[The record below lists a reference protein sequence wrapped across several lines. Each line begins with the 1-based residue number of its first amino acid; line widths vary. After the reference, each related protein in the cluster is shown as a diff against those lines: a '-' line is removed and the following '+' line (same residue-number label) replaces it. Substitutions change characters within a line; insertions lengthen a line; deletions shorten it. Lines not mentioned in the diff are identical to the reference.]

1 MEMEKLLAEI
11 ISKMKSIDEQ
21 QAEIERD
28 AALNS
33 EGQFS
38 DEQRSSY
45 EALAQMYD
53 GLKAQKDQLEK
64 DMKLKDARA
73 SREADL
79 TFTLPSRKSPANSG
93 SPIARKP
100 RAGMPIESE
109 DAETGETKIRFSIP
123 RNIMRVGRPQNF
135 HGVRDGL
142 DAEHRAYRLGM
153 WALAKLSADMPGRY
167 NFSQATQFVND
178 YMRPTNTAHGSTD
191 VTSNGQVLVPE
202 EFDRDLIDL
211 RETYGVAR
219 RLFGRRSMSSDT
231 LHTPKRSTGLT
242 AYFVNQSAA
251 GTESNMSWEDVQLV
265 AKDLMILSR
274 MSNQLSMDAVISIG
288 DTLAGEIAY
297 AFALKED
304 QCAFTGDGTST
315 YGGIRGVRHLL
326 DSVDGAGTNSA
337 GLKIQGTSNTWSAQ
351 VMGDFQAVI
360 GKLPQYADTPNTTW
374 VCHKAYYAETMLRLL
389 IASGGTQ
396 MSEAQIGD
404 RRPRP
409 MFLGYPVEFS
419 QVFPSVTATSGVTCV
434 LGDFS
439 LGAIFGDRQQTSIAF
454 SEHGTVG
461 GESVWE
467 RNQIAIRGTERF
479 DINVHGCGDAST
491 PGPIVG
497 LATAS
502 AV

>member
-1 MEMEKLLAEI
+1 MEKILAELVA
-11 ISKMKSIDEQ
+11 KMTSINEQ

-28 AALNS
+28 AALNN
-33 EGQFS
+33 EGQFT
-38 DEQRSSY
+38 DEQRASY
-45 EALAQMYD
+45 EALAAMYD
-53 GLKAQKDQLEK
+53 QFKAQKVKIEK
-64 DMKLKDARA
+64 DAQLMAARA

-79 TFTLPSRKSPANSG
+79 TFSIPSTRLTQPNSSAPANV
-93 SPIARKP
+93 RV
-100 RAGMPIESE
+100 RAGMPIERE
-109 DAETGETKIRFSIP
+109 DADTGETRIRFSIP
-123 RNIMRVGRPQNF
+123 RNVMRVGRPQNF
-135 HGVRDGL
+135 HGTRDGF

-153 WALAKLSADMPGRY
+153 WALAKISADMPGRY

-178 YMRPTNTAHGSTD
+178 YMRPTNTAHMETG
-191 VTSNGQVLVPE
+191 VVSNGQVLVPE

-219 RLFGRRSMSSDT
+219 RLFGRRSMSGDT
-231 LHTPKRSTGLT
+231 LHTPKRSGGLT
-242 AYFVNQSAA
+242 AYFVNESAA
-251 GTESNMSWEDVQLV
+251 GTESNMTWDDIQLV

-297 AFALKED
+297 AFAYKED
-304 QCAFTGDGTST
+304 TCAFNGDGTST
-315 YGGIRGVRHLL
+315 YGGMRGVRTLL
-326 DSVDGAGTNSA
+326 DSCDGAGTNSA

-360 GKLPQYADTPNTTW
+360 GKLPQYADTPNTVW

-389 IASGGTQ
+389 IASGGTA
-396 MSEAQIGD
+396 MNEAQVGD

-419 QVFPSVTATSGVTCV
+419 QVFPSVTATSGVTCA

-439 LGAIFGDRQQTSIAF
+439 LGAMFGDRQQTSIAF

-479 DINVHGCGDAST
+479 DISVHGCGDAST

-502 AV
+502 AI

>member
-1 MEMEKLLAEI
+1 MEKILAELVA
-11 ISKMKSIDEQ
+11 KMTSINEQ
-21 QAEIERD
+21 QADIERD
-28 AALNS
+28 AALNT
-33 EGQFS
+33 EGQFT
-38 DEQRSSY
+38 DEQRASY
-45 EALAQMYD
+45 EALAAMYD
-53 GLKAQKDQLEK
+53 QFKSQKVKIEK
-64 DMKLKDARA
+64 DMQLVSARSNRA
-73 SREADL
+73 ADL
-79 TFTLPSRKSPANSG
+79 TFSLPTNRLSQPNSGAPANV
-93 SPIARKP
+93 KP
-100 RAGMPIESE
+100 RPGTPVERE
-109 DAETGETKIRFSIP
+109 DENGETRIRFSIP

-135 HGVRDGL
+135 HGVVDGL

-153 WALAKLSADMPGRY
+153 WALAKISADMPGRY
-167 NFSQATQFVND
+167 NFGQATQFVAD
-178 YMRPTNTAHGSTD
+178 YMRPTNTAHGETG

-219 RLFGRRSMSSDT
+219 KLFGRRTMSSDT
-231 LHTPKRSTGLT
+231 LHTPKRSSGLT
-242 AYFVNQSAA
+242 AYFVNEHAV
-251 GTESNMSWEDVQLV
+251 GTESNMTWDDIQLV

-274 MSNQLSMDAVISIG
+274 YSNQLSMDAVISIG

-304 QCAFTGDGTST
+304 QCAFRGDGTST
-315 YGGIRGVRHLL
+315 YGGIRGVTVLL

-337 GLKIQGTSNTWSAQ
+337 GLKIQGTSNTWAAQ

-360 GKLPQYADTPNTTW
+360 GLLPQYADTPNACW
-374 VCHKAYYAETMLRLL
+374 VCHKAYYSEVMLRLL

-396 MSEAQIGD
+396 MLEAQNGD

-409 MFLGYPVEFS
+409 LFLGYPVEFS
-419 QVFPSVTATSGVTCV
+419 QVFPGVTATTGVMCA

-439 LGAIFGDRQQTSIAF
+439 LGAMFGDRQQTSIAF

-479 DINVHGCGDAST
+479 DISVHGCGTSTT

-502 AV
+502 AI

>member
-1 MEMEKLLAEI
+1 MDKLLAELVK
-11 ISKMKSIDEQ
+11 KMQKIDEE
-21 QAEIERD
+21 QAELERD
-28 AALNS
+28 AALNN
-33 EGQFS
+33 EGQFT
-38 DEQRSSY
+38 DEQRNSY
-45 EALAQMYD
+45 EALASMYD
-53 GLKAQKDQLEK
+53 EFKAQKEQLEH
-64 DMKLKDARA
+64 DMRLRDARA
-73 SREADL
+73 NRGDEL
-79 TFTLPSRKSPANSG
+79 KFTLPTRKAPANSG
-93 SPIARKP
+93 APLNVKH
-100 RAGMPIESE
+100 RAGMPIERE
-109 DAETGETKIRFSIP
+109 DAETGETRIRFSIP
-123 RNIMRVGRPQNF
+123 RNVMRVGRPQNF
-135 HGVRDGL
+135 HGTRDGF

-153 WALAKLSADMPGRY
+153 WALAKISADMPGRF

-178 YMRPTNTAHGSTD
+178 YMRPVNTAHGETD
-191 VTSNGQVLVPE
+191 ATTNGQVLVPE

-211 RETYGVAR
+211 RETYGVVR

-231 LHTPKRSTGLT
+231 LHTPKRSSGLT
-242 AYFVNQSAA
+242 AYFVNESAA
-251 GTESNMSWEDVQLV
+251 GTESNMTWQDIQLV

-304 QCAFTGDGTST
+304 NCGFNGDGTST
-315 YGGIRGVRHLL
+315 YGGMRGVRTLL

-360 GKLPQYADTPNTTW
+360 GKLPQYADTPNTVW
-374 VCHKAYYAETMLRLL
+374 VCHKAYYAEVMLRLL
-389 IASGGTQ
+389 VASGGTQ
-396 MSEAQIGD
+396 MNEAQMGD

-419 QVFPSVTATSGVTCV
+419 QVFPSVTATTGVTCV

-439 LGAIFGDRQQTSIAF
+439 QGAVFGDRQQTSIAF

-479 DINVHGCGDAST
+479 DINVHGCGDASV

-502 AV
+502 AI

>member
-1 MEMEKLLAEI
+1 MEKILAELVA
-11 ISKMKSIDEQ
+11 KMKTIHEQ
-21 QAEIERD
+21 QNEIVRE
-28 AALNS
+28 ANLNN
-33 EGQFS
+33 EGEFTA
-38 DEQRSSY
+38 EQRTQY
-45 EALAQMYD
+45 EALDEMYD
-53 GLKAQKDQLEK
+53 QFKAQKVQIEK
-64 DMKLKDARA
+64 DLQRTANLANRDDDF
-73 SREADL
+73 S
-79 TFTLPSRKSPANSG
+79 FTLPSARKTQPNVGSPANVR
-93 SPIARKP
+93 A
-100 RAGMPIESE
+100 RAGMPIERE
-109 DAETGETKIRFSIP
+109 DAETGETRMRFSIP
-123 RNIMRVGRPQNF
+123 RNIMRVSRPQNF

-153 WALAKLSADMPGRY
+153 WALAKITADMPGRY
-167 NFSQATQFVND
+167 DFAQATQFVGD
-178 YMRPTNTAHGSTD
+178 YMRPLNTAHGETGA
-191 VTSNGQVLVPE
+191 TSNGQVLVPE

-219 RLFGRRSMSSDT
+219 RLFGRRSMSGDT
-231 LHTPKRSTGLT
+231 LHTPKRSSGLT
-242 AYFVNQSAA
+242 AYFVNENSA
-251 GTESNMSWEDVQLV
+251 GTESNMTWDDIQLV

-304 QCAFTGDGTST
+304 QCAFNGDATST
-315 YGGIRGVRHLL
+315 YGGMRGVRTLL

-360 GKLPQYADTPNTTW
+360 GKLPQYADTPNTVW
-374 VCHKAYYAETMLRLL
+374 VCHKAYYAEVMLRLL
-389 IASGGTQ
+389 VASGGTS
-396 MSEAQIGD
+396 MNEAQVGD

-419 QVFPSVTATSGVTCV
+419 QVFPSVSATTGVTCV

-439 LGAIFGDRQQTSIAF
+439 QGAIFGDRQQTSIAF

-479 DINVHGCGDAST
+479 DINVHGCGDANT
-491 PGPIVG
+491 AGPIVG

-502 AV
+502 AI